1 MSDKI
6 SIVYIGPKPRKK
18 DTITGSRLVF
28 PQNKPVAVESDL
40 AYQLLDFPTVWIQ
53 ESELESHLKISAEH
67 EAEQKRIQEAAEL
80 AAQEAAEQASMVVT
94 LNGDELDLA
103 KLNSAKLKTLIKA
116 SELDIADK
124 SAQESVEDFRLR
136 VRNHIRNLETN
147 EGE

>member
-116 SELDIADK
+116 SDLDVADK

>member
-28 PQNKPVAVESDL
+28 PQNKPVAVASDI

-53 ESELESHLKISAEH
+53 ETELEDHLKI
-67 EAEQKRIQEAAEL
+67 EAEREAEKERQQAAAKQ
-80 AAQEAAEQASMVVT
+80 AAQAAAEQASMVVT
-94 LNGDELDLA
+94 LKSEELDLA
-103 KLNSAKLKTLIKA
+103 KLNSAKLKTLIA
-116 SELDIADK
+116 ANELDVAAK
-124 SAQESVEDFRLR
+124 GAQESVDDFRLR

>member
-116 SELDIADK
+116 SDLDVADK

-136 VRNHIRNLETN
+136 VRNHIRNLEAN